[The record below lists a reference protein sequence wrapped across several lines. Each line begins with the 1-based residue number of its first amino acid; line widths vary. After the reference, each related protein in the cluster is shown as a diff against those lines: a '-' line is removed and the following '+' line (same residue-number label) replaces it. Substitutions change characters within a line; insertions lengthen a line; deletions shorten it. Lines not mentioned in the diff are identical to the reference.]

1 MPDVAVGRVLVA
13 SLHQAIADLLV
24 DRLEFYESWLSPAGL
39 RHGRIGLAPLGAV
52 LSFLRR
58 EGEPYEH
65 VTARAGEYAAEWVE
79 GELSSFQ
86 RALIR
91 LAPRWLRVRLVM
103 RVVSRMIH
111 RHVRRMSR
119 SGEVGSAGHGHRDP
133 RVHLLP
139 EYETRAEQPLCGYYV
154 AAVQRLM
161 ELCGVTVHVSA
172 AECRATGSGQCL
184 MTVEAISSRVDG
196 TEHQAAVLH

>member
-111 RHVRRMSR
+111 DTYDGCRVRVR
-119 SGEVGSAGHGHRDP
+119 SVRPGTVIEIRGSIFCGVR
-133 RVHLLP
+133 
-139 EYETRAEQPLCGYYV
+139 TRAEQPLCGYYV

-196 TEHQAAVLH
+196 TERQAAVLH